1 MTGTPCG
8 NGFGVIQCRNAA
20 TPVALAG
27 ADCSF
32 VLRSGLCRVRFVA
45 KDRARHADC
54 RWAAADAT
62 FSVHCMHR
70 RVSALRSSCSRI
82 ALLQYPVCLRGSSPV
97 HSPDSG
103 SGGDGDRACHLQ
115 RRSQGCIGWLGSGTR
130 AGLRL
135 TVESLE
141 LKVRATGSG
150 RIEGSFSPTKRPAG
164 RAGSRPL
171 RDDLVVGA
179 ASFST
184 SESVRKVP
192 CAFRAAFRIH

>member
-1 MTGTPCG
+1 
-8 NGFGVIQCRNAA
+8 
-20 TPVALAG
+20 
-27 ADCSF
+27 
-32 VLRSGLCRVRFVA
+32 
-45 KDRARHADC
+45 
-54 RWAAADAT
+54 
-62 FSVHCMHR
+62 
-70 RVSALRSSCSRI
+70 
-82 ALLQYPVCLRGSSPV
+82 
-97 HSPDSG
+97 
-103 SGGDGDRACHLQ
+103 
-115 RRSQGCIGWLGSGTR
+115 LGSGTR